1 MADKNNL
8 NNALSDWFPNETKP
22 KVESKITPL
31 YTNEKINKVDKIE
44 TKPIESKKEEN
55 KISRNI
61 ETKNNSNQ
69 EIQRNIKRV
78 KFGTMIRADL
88 LKKLKVKSVQ
98 DDKSI
103 YELIEDAIEKL
114 VK

>member
-1 MADKNNL
+1 MAKSNL
-8 NNALSDWFPNETKP
+8 NNALNDWFSEDQKPEIEQISIDMPTSVKTKGADKTDVKLSET
-22 KVESKITPL
+22 
-31 YTNEKINKVDKIE
+31 
-44 TKPIESKKEEN
+44 KKEEN

-61 ETKNNSNQ
+61 ETKNISNP
-69 EIQRNIKRV
+69 ENKVNTYRV

-103 YELIEDAIEKL
+103 YELIENAIEKL